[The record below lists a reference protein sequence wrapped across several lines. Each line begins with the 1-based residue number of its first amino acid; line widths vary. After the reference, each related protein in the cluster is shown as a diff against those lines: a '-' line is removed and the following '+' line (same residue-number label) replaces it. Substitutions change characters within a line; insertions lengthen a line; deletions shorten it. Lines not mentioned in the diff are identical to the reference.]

1 MTIVAQGLKD
11 RLPATIR
18 TARLM
23 LATPTLAH
31 VPEMAVLANNKAIH
45 AMLSRLPHPYGENDG
60 QIFIENI
67 ARGDSEFAW
76 AIELDGAFIGTVG
89 LHILPEKLPE
99 LGYWLG
105 EPFWGHGFATEAAQ
119 AVVAAARAA
128 GAAALRSRA
137 LKHNLASRNVLRKIG
152 FIAIG
157 EGIEPDHN
165 LAGQAMALMQLEFD
179 PR

>member
-1 MTIVAQGLKD
+1 MTIVAQSLKD

-18 TARLM
+18 TARLV

-31 VPEMAVLANNKAIH
+31 IPDMAVLANNKTIH
-45 AMLSRLPHPYGENDG
+45 AVLARLPHPYGQSDG
-60 QIFIENI
+60 RDFVENI
-67 ARGDSEFAW
+67 ARGDTEFAW
-76 AIELDGAFIGTVG
+76 AIEWDGAFIGTVG

-105 EPFWGHGFATEAAQ
+105 EPFWGKGFATEAAQ

-128 GAAALRSRA
+128 GATALHSRA
-137 LKHNLASRNVLRKIG
+137 LTHNLASRNVLKKVG
-152 FIAIG
+152 FTEIG
-157 EGIEPDHN
+157 EGIEPDRN
-165 LAGQAMALMQLEFD
+165 LAGQTMTLMRLEFD

>member
-1 MTIVAQGLKD
+1 MTIVAQSLKD

-18 TARLM
+18 TARLV

-31 VPEMAVLANNKAIH
+31 VPDMAVLANNKAIH
-45 AMLSRLPHPYGENDG
+45 AMLSRLPHPYGQSDG
-60 QIFIENI
+60 RDFVENI
-67 ARGDSEFAW
+67 ARGDTEFAW
-76 AIELDGAFIGTVG
+76 AIEWDGAFIGTVG

-105 EPFWGHGFATEAAQ
+105 EPFWGKGFATEAAN

-128 GAAALRSRA
+128 GATALRSRA
-137 LKHNLASRNVLRKIG
+137 LKHNIASRNVLKKAG
-152 FIAIG
+152 FVETG
-157 EGIEPDHN
+157 EAIEPDHN
-165 LAGQAMALMQLEFD
+165 LAGKTMTLMRLEFD